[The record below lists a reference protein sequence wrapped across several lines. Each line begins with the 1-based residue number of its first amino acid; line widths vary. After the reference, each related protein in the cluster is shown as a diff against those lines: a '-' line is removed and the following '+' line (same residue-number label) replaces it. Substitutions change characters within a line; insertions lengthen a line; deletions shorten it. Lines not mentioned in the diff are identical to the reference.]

1 MSSAGINFN
10 FKGRSSGKKRAG
22 ITNIMKSS
30 RSKNVA
36 GRSRSERKHGK
47 GGNNGKNK
55 KKLQKNSNNVI
66 QNCLKSWKSQ
76 EKNKKLKN
84 AFVAIEKP
92 DISAIKSVPIEK
104 KLKPNYRKINQKNY
118 YRRKSE
124 FEERE
129 GRRRVRELQKS
140 MKNDAIR
147 EKFPGIPSDHT
158 GTPRM
163 MYCLFLVLRILLQVD
178 FDSKSHYGVHRLCF
192 PHQLSSLGECFMYV
206 LSLNNAY
213 SKKMVELINSDTI
226 VFIRVYGQ
234 NHSENH
240 ISLQPFLNC
249 NSIKFSQLAEYFSET
264 MFFSEQYTDAEN
276 VISCCHPK
284 LVCSL
289 AESFFKLV
297 HPFNPVSGE
306 YISRQHWY
314 NIETSDQILVVRE
327 IYYSWKHLIEEY
339 MKKESSPSLAKMLN
353 QGADFDS
360 LMSLSNE
367 TVKKLK
373 DVNGGLN
380 GFLLFNKTEFDVIF
394 IQILTEFIEVA
405 KLTQYN
411 EMSKVRSSFKLKQ
424 SFTTSQSYSL
434 FRSDFSGFM
443 PEMTK
448 ARFLLARTSLTNRP
462 FDQSMLSFKTPES
475 TITAIWVKKVFKKLD
490 LQRDFSLEF
499 YIQDIDTSEMKDK
512 ENNEEDNGVDFGSPI
527 PVQKEIYPTESEADR
542 DNEEPNK
549 TFHEIFQMG
558 SDGSIKTKSEVNPED
573 SPTPILR
580 KVLSHSLSR
589 KPSTTNLKTAKSIS
603 SLNSEKQQSYE
614 SHSIGSI
621 EVASDVG
628 RINYVSGFDDLD
640 NEPEQQYVEDQ
651 TKPFFDYTLDPIT
664 ESGRRPSLLLTGDEF
679 EPKVVEEPEE
689 VEKDDFISC
698 VNREEELCEI
708 IEQMENRIS
717 KRIVSLKNIKNS
729 EFDKIIESRI
739 MDEKEMP
746 DFCRLCKRIR
756 KTKYLAII
764 GNNQT
769 GSMDKIV
776 ICDQC
781 SQLSYCKSNKYFI
794 VLCPVFD
801 FVILNESFI
810 EMSIHHEVTGSDC
823 ICRNIMRFHHSS
835 MAGFCNS
842 SKDTREE
849 MSECVKILIDNQSV
863 LDIKANLCQLCE
875 ELEICQTVY
884 VLINR
889 EVFYSLKICSEC
901 FFGFAMEEQGV
912 VMSDNE
918 ASLQS
923 YFWSDKNYY
932 YCEECN
938 EKYLS
943 LLGNRN
949 RFGLCDKCNNSKK
962 KSSNMESENYDFIAS
977 YNTKSS
983 LDLRPYHEGRAIC
996 CFCGKPGYTLRLN
1009 EDKKVFYGEFIL
1021 DFNSC
1026 VKCMK
1031 RFGFDRECFSIAS
1044 KDHQRYE
1051 VRFKTKQAVDRVLF
1065 NNKYKMDCLF
1075 KTAECVLCLGPADIC
1090 CLIETK
1096 NQNQQFIKPICL
1108 MCCVI
1113 GLTKD
1118 TNVVIHQTGSLN
1130 YETDE
1135 MVLDKGEIN
1144 GKPNRTSLKNAVS
1157 KQMMVLINTTEGLID
1172 PDLEHELN
1180 MEVEKTPS
1188 FAEMSVQEEQFE
1200 VLEQQLVQ
1208 AQSEINECLDWT
1220 ELNKLAAI
1228 KNQIEVLNQKS
1239 ICLEKLLEDKQHLIK
1254 KTNSL
1259 TEAFI
1264 NRANEQT
1271 ESAHDDEFR
1280 ILSLEEIIE
1289 ALKENRMSAGH
1300 KSSETLSVNKKAQM
1314 TACMFDLAHNLKINI
1329 NVPTMREVNRALR
1342 GKKFSQKIFLKY
1354 VEKDHPDNHVSIE
1367 KFEGSTE
1374 ILCYLASDYCDIDS
1388 LFFSDFVEEPQLSE
1402 IDDDFISEFLESND
1416 LYIPCDCLENQ
1427 IVFTTEDLSWG
1438 LLNNKL
1444 AQMMMLTKTPL
1455 VKSMVLCYLVFLR
1468 MAEKVKVMKDKN
1480 WIKEVLSG
1488 QIFDN
1493 FSKSICSGSMRI
1505 LLNLSFIQIKS
1516 NDDLIIA
1523 VLEGFE
1529 EIEDEIF
1536 DTNGTAD
1543 ILLYLNYS
1551 NQILENYRDSIMRD
1565 FLASESKY
1573 KLLIG
1578 QSLKQTLYFDTNLL
1592 ILMSKIENLYRR
1604 SFPFTIGFVQTSMN
1618 EIINLSKSQPGLNL
1632 QFAELLFHN
1641 EFEFVRDLHGNL
1653 GDEFLAKD
1661 LQQIGVRK
1669 EAMIS
1674 LDKLACQKYGWSIMR
1689 EDEFTSMCS
1698 TFTDGRIGPSLS
1710 WVRNFGMSAPY
1721 LKDERVYIPSLIS
1734 SNNFLEA
1741 HPGNSNL
1748 ADHLPRIYSLK
1759 EPKIIDAVGFEKFS
1773 GFRFKDKWLNEI
1785 GNKSNFTIYHK
1796 SVIEACKN
1804 KSNFRFVETRGRQNR
1819 EFVSSL
1825 NPILISKEERVRIES
1840 NFEISRATRFSLD
1853 KSIIKKTRASLKD
1866 SCLPHNLAK
1875 IPLMT
1880 DSKLIKLLF
1889 PKIKFK
1895 PYQEGKSAEYNLKVE
1910 KTFSLDETFP
1920 KMSDWEEPRDTYDFY
1935 DIENPEAADL
1945 SSLLNQFAMEIE
1957 KIELVGNSRLMTEIK
1972 NSFQDHYMIHSKLLE
1987 NYSLMMDHLIHDL
2000 INISIPENHAYI
2012 NSNNFVNF
2020 GYIISPGSR
2029 NRKVSSKR
2037 GVRYYFCVPKN
2048 QSTRGF
2054 YPDHV
2059 KTITVL
2065 DEKTN
2070 RIVEFDVVFSRFYYV
2085 SVDDVIWKSRLYINL
2100 SLPRLKSDNS
2110 NFVLIFWS
2118 LFFAGTNVK
2127 KLLAFFKY
2135 FNIISLSTFSK
2146 LPGLISKYLNIC
2158 PKREIEWLLLNRVIN
2173 VVKEVILNNNPITVL
2188 GKASNLND
2196 YLELNNLYTLPKPQ
2210 TTSATH
2216 DYQMLYRD
2224 ISKNINM
2231 RDEAVSEEIFE
2242 KQWSPKKHININILD
2257 FSLRQYEKYSNP
2269 TSEKD
2274 YWFEIGKN
2282 FKSFFIT
2289 NTNGVDPFSWKKRK
2303 NALIFS
2309 DVLRDFNS
2317 MQPNEPDHENFHS
2330 LFLDYCLN
2338 KLEKR
2343 KAWAF
2348 ISIKPQKDAADR
2360 EIVVQEFFTKA
2371 GHYAIQS
2378 VFRTLCEK
2386 WEAELVTK
2394 STHKKYDF
2402 ISRLPFNQDT
2412 IFVNDDMKKWSPHD
2426 VKEKFLVLIEMMKHF
2441 AIIPDSIFGLLVR
2454 SFQLTEKI
2462 TLLFDERLKDPNVK
2476 WCFIEDLIG
2485 KNWDE
2490 IQSLESQKLKL
2501 DTDSK
2506 SNSKRLF
2513 HPLPMTFGWPQGI
2526 FHFISS
2532 FYHGL
2537 ATLYSERVF
2546 LDLRI
2551 GVTTVNAG
2559 FHSDDKNTS
2568 ITCSKINRDLLWQ
2581 LATASDVSVR
2591 GASLAQSDT
2600 KSSIT
2605 VDKTIMNFDDIAENK
2620 RASELVS
2627 VYNIEGII
2635 TDSYFRQASNLTNS
2649 FTHNNLI
2656 ENHLSAITRACSIFS
2671 LSNRIFESEFIYAQ
2685 LVKYLER
2692 FYGPMSEDQ
2701 IIMLGGVKRA
2711 PIFLIA
2717 EFGIAADNVLKL
2729 THDPQSVANQISDL
2743 IVIKSSKHLSEEG
2756 KKFKDKN
2763 EAQIH
2768 RLLEGG
2774 KVSKFLANELKRI
2787 STPIAGVFLH
2797 ERDSNLNNLFR
2808 GKNLKLFSTWSQM
2821 KSKSVTDSVG
2831 NPSSEEAKAEFKT
2844 LKEVYKDLTEKNSQ
2858 LIVNEHLVQS
2868 ERVYKQILESEFNF
2882 SNLIKRISPSIT
2894 GSIRRA
2900 PVTNSI
2906 VLSNDF
2912 QTATRAV
2919 LGGQSVGRDIDV
2931 LFSWNSIVEDVAN
2944 FCNAYNIRGKS
2955 EFQKLNSVW
2964 DRMRRIGS
2972 ERNPVMLLW
2981 KTQLSFT
2988 DCFFE
2993 GLEINY
2999 DASSNT
3005 LNRTLEMLPFSR
3017 KYIKIRQG
3025 KPTMIKEFND
3035 RATECM
3041 NHLIFENR
3049 KQLLDGETVNFD
3061 KNSQIVSDLFNKY
3074 QDIITEVQP
3083 IGMVNRMIK
3092 SLISK
3097 SYIEL
3102 KNNTFELVGVDEVLD
3117 CYIHQMIGNLEI
3129 RVVETSN
3136 SVFADSNIPTEVHKL
3151 IQQRF
3156 RGKNLEISNDF
3167 VEKLNGDWAPYRVK
3181 AGFVNKIDLVS
3192 TPAGN
3197 MKIVAYITTGRLR
3210 PDTISQPC
3218 HFKLTK
3224 LTHLVNPQAFEE
3236 IGLIEKSSTSVRVFK
3251 NNDKAPPSVPGRV
3264 WSDSRKTVSS
3274 ESIYKWSRILGTLWN
3289 ELNVKFC
3296 NYSGLDYSSANH
3308 GRCKINDGNITI
3320 CTETGTINSFG
3331 FQRITSLFKNLNQKL
3346 SQAEQHRSEE
3356 SEKFRLLNN
3365 LFVAVQ
3371 LKAGK
3376 PSSSACWFIN
3386 DRCGRLC
3393 QEDYRW
3399 IKSFQSGAGL
3409 VMCDN
3414 KREDKI
3420 GFSFKVMKVL
3430 LNDRSAGVLI
3440 DNDLMSEFV
3449 VPTAIS
3455 VEDPMSKIFDTVCSM
3470 NDQIWSFIR
3479 QNKFLIDEEWV
3490 VISDEFIDQ
3499 ETDLY
3504 KKFMKEQK
3512 DLTKLEVEEIIAL
3525 YDSNEIFINESTK
3538 NEITALRNQQ
3548 LKKKKASEKKFL
3560 QNQISNLI
3568 VNDYY
3573 QSDFRKSKIFS
3584 EAIRNE
3590 SKVVKSKKTLFV
3602 VVPKLDIIISKSS
3615 TEQKWNSTGDFDI
3628 PKTVPL
3634 RVVPKIKSKLTTIS
3648 AVNSHLIPDRV
3659 SFLFSKYLNSE
3670 RMEALTQDSKE
3681 KIVNA
3686 VVQEISDDEL
3696 NEKTI
3701 FDQLSINKAQAKKLI
3716 SWIKK
3721 EFSNDLPS
3729 YSYNYTPE
3737 IIHPG
3742 SSLKINTEK
3751 LPLELEVVSGQ
3762 MDLEE
3767 IAEVKRCMNVNWKNI
3782 KPIGKDLFS
3791 KIMIIRND
3799 INLVEKLKI
3808 NQAFDRIIDEK
3819 IEHLGIDENYSPE
3832 SSLGRTLVT
3841 GYKTSNSLTTVRVG
3855 GLIDFHLS
3863 SANLQSRRNAV
3874 VSFLVL
3880 SSVYDKLSENGK
3892 KFVNSLMTCIRNSN
3906 KIMNDASLKSHFMT
3920 ESQIQPIIRDAQDI
3934 LFCPEEKRT
3943 MDYYFINSAL
3953 TELIGNPDW
3962 VKMLVN

>member
-22 ITNIMKSS
+22 ISNIMKSS

-55 KKLQKNSNNVI
+55 KKVEKNTNNVI

-84 AFVAIEKP
+84 AFVSMEKP
-92 DISAIKSVPIEK
+92 DISAVKSVPIEK

-129 GRRRVRELQKS
+129 SRRRIKELE
-140 MKNDAIR
+140 KNSKFDKIR
-147 EKFPGIPSDHT
+147 SKFPGIPNDHT
-158 GTPRM
+158 GCPRM

-192 PHQLSSLGECFMYV
+192 PHQLSSLGECFSFV
-206 LSLNNAY
+206 LNLNNVY
-213 SKKMVELINSDTI
+213 SKKMIELINSDTI

-240 ISLQPFLNC
+240 ISLQPFPNC
-249 NSIKFSQLAEYFSET
+249 CSIKFSQLAEYFSEI
-264 MFFSEQYTDAEN
+264 MFFSETYTNAED
-276 VISCCHPK
+276 VIECCHPK
-284 LVCSL
+284 LISSL
-289 AESFFKLV
+289 VESFFKLV

-306 YISRQHWY
+306 YVSRQHWY
-314 NIETSDQILVVRE
+314 NVETSDQILVVRE
-327 IYYSWKHLIEEY
+327 IYYSWKYLIEEY
-339 MKKESSPSLAKMLN
+339 LKKESSPSLAKMLN

-367 TVKKLK
+367 TAKRLK
-373 DVNGGLN
+373 GIESGLN
-380 GFLLFNKTEFDVIF
+380 GFLLFNKTEFDSIF
-394 IQILTEFIEVA
+394 IQILQEFIEVA

-411 EMSKVRSSFKLKQ
+411 EMNKVRSSFKLKRF
-424 SFTTSQSYSL
+424 FTTSQSYSL

-475 TITAIWVKKVFKKLD
+475 TITAIWVKKVFKNLD
-490 LQRDFSLEF
+490 LQRDFTLDF
-499 YIQDIDTSEMKDK
+499 YIQEIGSTSV
-512 ENNEEDNGVDFGSPI
+512 ENEIDFGSPM
-527 PVQKEIYPTESEADR
+527 PVKKEIYPTESEADR

-549 TFHEIFQMG
+549 TFHEIFEMG
-558 SDGSIKTKSEVNPED
+558 SDGSIETKPEANIED
-573 SPTPILR
+573 SPTPVLKR
-580 KVLSHSLSR
+580 VLSHPISR
-589 KPSTTNLKTAKSIS
+589 KASTMDLKSAKSVS
-603 SLNSEKQQSYE
+603 SLNSAKQQSYE

-621 EVASDVG
+621 EVSSDVG
-628 RINYVSGFDDLD
+628 RINYVSGFDDVD
-640 NEPEQQYVEDQ
+640 DGAEQQHLSDQ
-651 TKPFFDYTLDPIT
+651 VKPFFDNTLDPVT
-664 ESGRRPSLLLTGDEF
+664 ESGRRPSLLLSGDEF
-679 EPKVVEEPEE
+679 EPKTVEEIEE
-689 VEKDDFISC
+689 VERDDFISC
-698 VNREEELCEI
+698 ANREEELCEI
-708 IEQMENRIS
+708 IEQMENRID

-729 EFDKIIESRI
+729 EFNKIIESRI
-739 MDEKEMP
+739 IDEKEMP
-746 DFCRLCKRIR
+746 DFCRLCKRMR
-756 KTKYLAII
+756 KKKYLAII
-764 GNNQT
+764 GNNKT
-769 GSMDKIV
+769 GAMDRIT

-781 SQLSYCKSNKYFI
+781 AQLSYCKSNKYFI

-801 FVILNESFI
+801 FVILHESFI

-823 ICRNIMRFHHSS
+823 TCRNIMRFHHSS

-842 SKDTREE
+842 SKETREE
-849 MSECVKILIDNQSV
+849 MSECVKILVDDQSV
-863 LDIKANLCQLCE
+863 FDVKSNICQLCE
-875 ELEICQTVY
+875 ELEICQSVH
-884 VLINR
+884 VLINM
-889 EVFYSLKICSEC
+889 ELFYSLEICSEC

-912 VMSDNE
+912 AMSDNKS
-918 ASLQS
+918 SLES
-923 YFWSDKNYY
+923 YFWSNKNYY
-932 YCEECN
+932 YCENCN
-938 EKYLS
+938 DRYLD

-949 RFGLCDKCNNSKK
+949 RFGLCDKCKHEKNEKIIDDPNL
-962 KSSNMESENYDFIAS
+962 ETYDFLS
-977 YNTKSS
+977 EYNKKSS
-983 LDLRPYHEGRAIC
+983 LDLRPYVEGRAIC
-996 CFCGKPGYTLRLN
+996 CFCGEQGYTLRLN
-1009 EDKKVFYGEFIL
+1009 QEKDIAKKEFL
-1021 DFNSC
+1021 MDFNNC
-1026 VKCMK
+1026 VKCIK
-1031 RFGFDRECFSIAS
+1031 KFGFSKEDFVIAS
-1044 KDHQRYE
+1044 KNKESYE
-1051 VRFKTKQAVDRVLF
+1051 VRSKMKRAIDKVLLT
-1065 NNKYKMDCLF
+1065 NKYKMDCLF

-1090 CLIETK
+1090 CLIEVK
-1096 NQNQQFIKPICL
+1096 GQNQQFTKPICL

-1113 GLTKD
+1113 GLTKE
-1118 TNVVIHQTGSLN
+1118 TNVIIHQTGVLN
-1130 YETDE
+1130 YEIDD
-1135 MVLDKGEIN
+1135 MILDKGEIN
-1144 GKPNRTSLKNAVS
+1144 GKPNRTSLKNLVG
-1157 KQMMVLINTTEGLID
+1157 KQMMILINTTKGLID
-1172 PDLEHELN
+1172 SDLEQELN
-1180 MEVEKTPS
+1180 IEVDKTPS
-1188 FAEMSVQEEQFE
+1188 FTELLVQEEQFE
-1200 VLEQQLVQ
+1200 KLELQLRE
-1208 AQSEINECLDWT
+1208 AQNQMNQSLDWIESKKLVT
-1220 ELNKLAAI
+1220 IESSISNLNRKAEYLQELLRNK
-1228 KNQIEVLNQKS
+1228 Q
-1239 ICLEKLLEDKQHLIK
+1239 LLID
-1254 KTNSL
+1254 KTNSM
-1259 TEAFI
+1259 TETLI
-1264 NRANEQT
+1264 SPSNQPT
-1271 ESAHDDEFR
+1271 KLSTDDEFK

-1289 ALKENRMSAGH
+1289 ALKGKRMNAEQ
-1300 KSSETLSVNKKAQM
+1300 KSSENSELNQKVKM
-1314 TACMFDLAHNLKINI
+1314 TRCMFDLAHDLKINI
-1329 NVPTMREVNRALR
+1329 NSPTMREVNRALR

-1354 VEKDHPDNHVSIE
+1354 VGKDHFDNHVSSKEFNGAIE
-1367 KFEGSTE
+1367 
-1374 ILCYLASDYCDIDS
+1374 IPCYLASDYCDIDS

-1427 IVFTTEDLSWG
+1427 IIFNTDDLSWG

-1444 AQMMMLTKTPL
+1444 AQMMLLTKTPL

-1468 MAEKVKVMKDKN
+1468 MAEKVRVMKDKN
-1480 WIKEVLSG
+1480 WVKETLSG

-1536 DTNGTAD
+1536 DADGTAD

-1551 NQILENYRDSIMRD
+1551 NQILEDYKSSVMKN

-1592 ILMSKIENLYRR
+1592 ILMSKMENLYRR
-1604 SFPFTIGFVQTSMN
+1604 SFPFTIGFVQTSIN
-1618 EIINLSKSQPGLNL
+1618 EIINLSKHQLGLNF

-1653 GDEFLAKD
+1653 GDEFVTKD
-1661 LQQIGVRK
+1661 LKQLDIK
-1669 EAMIS
+1669 METMIS
-1674 LDKLACQKYGWSIMR
+1674 LDKLACQKYGWSLMQ
-1689 EDEFTSMCS
+1689 EDEFVSLCS
-1698 TFTDGRIGPSLS
+1698 NFTDGRIGPSLS

-1721 LKDERVYIPSLIS
+1721 LKDERIYVPSLIS

-1741 HPGNSNL
+1741 FPGNSNL

-1759 EPKIIDAVGFEKFS
+1759 EPKIVDAVGFEKYS
-1773 GFRFKDKWLNEI
+1773 GFRFKDKWLNEV
-1785 GNKSNFTIYHK
+1785 GNKSNFTAYHK

-1804 KSNFRFVETRGRQNR
+1804 KSNFKFVETRGRQNR

-1825 NPILISKEERVRIES
+1825 DPGLISKEGRIQVES
-1840 NFEISRATRFSLD
+1840 NFEISRVTRASLD
-1853 KSIIKKTRASLKD
+1853 KSIIKKTKASLKD
-1866 SCLPHNLAK
+1866 SCLPHNLLK
-1875 IPLMT
+1875 IPSIT
-1880 DSKLIKLLF
+1880 DSKLIKLIF

-1895 PYQEGKSAEYNLKVE
+1895 SCQEGKSAEYNLKVE
-1910 KTFSLDETFP
+1910 KTFLLDDTFP
-1920 KMSDWEEPRDTYDFY
+1920 KMSNWEEPRDTFDYYDT
-1935 DIENPEAADL
+1935 ESQEAADL
-1945 SSLLNQFAMEIE
+1945 SSLLDQFAMEIE
-1957 KIELVGNSRLMTEIK
+1957 KIELVGNSKLMTEIK
-1972 NSFQDHYMIHSKLLE
+1972 NSFNDHYMIHSKLLE

-2012 NSNNFVNF
+2012 NSNNFINF

-2037 GVRYYFCVPKN
+2037 GVRYYFCVPKG

-2054 YPDHV
+2054 YPDCV
-2059 KTITVL
+2059 KSMVIL

-2070 RIVEFDVVFSRFYYV
+2070 RMVEFDVVFSRFYYV

-2146 LPGLISKYLNIC
+2146 LPGLVSKYLSIC
-2158 PKREIEWLLLNRVIN
+2158 PKREIEWLLLNRVIY

-2188 GKASNLND
+2188 GKANNLND

-2231 RDEAVSEEIFE
+2231 RDEAVSEDIFE
-2242 KQWSPKKHININILD
+2242 RQWSPKKHININILD

-2269 TSEKD
+2269 TTEKEF
-2274 YWFEIGKN
+2274 WFEIGKN

-2303 NALIFS
+2303 NALIFA
-2309 DVLRDFNS
+2309 DVLKDFNS
-2317 MQPNEPDHENFHS
+2317 MQPNEPDHESFHS

-2476 WCFIEDLIG
+2476 WSFIEDLIG

-2490 IQSLESQKLKL
+2490 IQNLESQRLKL

-2506 SNSKRLF
+2506 SNPRRLF

-2591 GASLAQSDT
+2591 GSSLAQSDT

-2605 VDKTIMNFDDIAENK
+2605 VDKTIMNFDDVAENK

-2656 ENHLSAITRACSIFS
+2656 ENHLSAITRASSIFS

-2701 IIMLGGVKRA
+2701 IIMLGGTKRA

-2729 THDPQSVANQISDL
+2729 THDPQSVSNQISDL
-2743 IVIKSSKHLSEEG
+2743 VVIKSTKILSEEG
-2756 KKFKDKN
+2756 KKFKDKS

-2774 KVSKFLANELKRI
+2774 KVSKFLASELKRI

-2831 NPSSEEAKAEFKT
+2831 DPNSKEAKAEFKS

-2868 ERVYKQILESEFNF
+2868 EKVYKQILESEFNF
-2882 SNLIKRISPSIT
+2882 SNLIRRINPSIT

-2906 VLSNDF
+2906 ILSNDF
-2912 QTATRAV
+2912 QTATRAI
-2919 LGGQSVGRDIDV
+2919 LGGQSVGRDIDI
-2931 LFSWNSIVEDVAN
+2931 LFSWNSIVEDIAN
-2944 FCNAYNIRGKS
+2944 FCNAYNVRGKD
-2955 EFQKLNSVW
+2955 EFLKLNSVW

-2972 ERNPVMLLW
+2972 DRNPVMLLW
-2981 KTQLSFT
+2981 KTQLAFT

-2993 GLEINY
+2993 GLEANY
-2999 DASSNT
+2999 DSSSNT

-3049 KQLLDGETVNFD
+3049 KELLDGEIINFN
-3061 KNSQIVSDLFNKY
+3061 KNIQIVSDLFNKY
-3074 QDIITEVQP
+3074 EDIITEVQP
-3083 IGMVNRMIK
+3083 IGMVNRLIK
-3092 SLISK
+3092 SLISR

-3102 KNNTFELVGVDEVLD
+3102 KNNTFELVGIDETLD

-3136 SVFADSNIPTEVHKL
+3136 SVYADENIPSEVHKL

-3156 RGKNLEISNDF
+3156 RGKNLEVSNDF
-3167 VEKLNGDWAPYRVK
+3167 VEKLNGDWAPYRIK
-3181 AGFVNKIDLVS
+3181 AGFVNKIDLTS

-3197 MKIVAYITTGRLR
+3197 MKIIAYITTGRLR
-3210 PDTISQPC
+3210 PDSISQPC

-3251 NNDKAPPSVPGRV
+3251 NNDKAPFSVPGRV
-3264 WSDSRKTVSS
+3264 WSDSRRIVSS

-3296 NYSGLDYSSANH
+3296 NFSGLDYSSANH
-3308 GRCKINDGNITI
+3308 SRCKINDGNITI
-3320 CTETGTINSFG
+3320 CTETGSINSFG
-3331 FQRITSLFKNLNQKL
+3331 FQRINSLFKNLNQKL
-3346 SQAEQHRSEE
+3346 VQAEQHRSED

-3399 IKSFQSGAGL
+3399 IKSFQNGAGL

-3449 VPTAIS
+3449 VPTAVS
-3455 VEDPMSKIFDTVCSM
+3455 VENPMSNIFDTVCSM
-3470 NDQIWSFIR
+3470 NDQLWSFIR
-3479 QNKFLIDEEWV
+3479 QNKFLEEEEWL
-3490 VISDEFIDQ
+3490 VISDQFIDQ

-3504 KKFMKEQK
+3504 KKFMREQK
-3512 DLTKLEVEEIIAL
+3512 DLTKLEIEEIIAL

-3538 NEITALRNQQ
+3538 NEITTLRSQQ
-3548 LKKKKASEKKFL
+3548 LKKKKASEKKSL
-3560 QNQISNLI
+3560 QNQISDLI

-3602 VVPKLDIIISKSS
+3602 VVPKLNIIVSKSS
-3615 TEQKWNSTGDFDI
+3615 NEQKWSSTGDFDI

-3634 RVVPKIKSKLTTIS
+3634 RVVPKIKSKLTTIT
-3648 AVNSHLIPDRV
+3648 AVNSHLIPDKV
-3659 SFLFSKYLNSE
+3659 SFLFSKYLSSE

-3686 VVQEISDDEL
+3686 VVQETPDDEF
-3696 NEKTI
+3696 NGKTI
-3701 FDQLSINKAQAKKLI
+3701 FDQLEINKAQAKKLI
-3716 SWIKK
+3716 SWMKK

-3729 YSYNYTPE
+3729 FSYNYSPE

-3742 SSLKINTEK
+3742 SSSKIETEK

-3762 MDLEE
+3762 MTLEE
-3767 IAEVKRCMNVNWKNI
+3767 IAEMKKSMNVNWKNI

-3841 GYKTSNSLTTVRVG
+3841 GYKTSNNLITVRVG

-3892 KFVNSLMTCIRNSN
+3892 KFVNSLMICIRNSN
-3906 KIMNDASLKSHFMT
+3906 KIMNDTSLKSHFMT
-3920 ESQIQPIIRDAQDI
+3920 ESQIQPIIRDSQDI
-3934 LFCPEEKRT
+3934 LFCSEEKRT

-3962 VKMLVN
+3962 TKMLIN